1 MSAGEVLPAII
12 LRTRPLGDADLLVIL
27 LSAHNGKIE
36 AAATRARGSKR
47 RFAGGLHPGMVGE
60 ATVARGR
67 GALLRLSAFTATR
80 SHAPVGQDLHRFAYV
95 AYLCELCDEL
105 VLSRQ
110 ADPRVFVEL
119 NRSLGALIE
128 APPRVSELRRFEL
141 VLLDCLGL
149 LPSFGCC
156 CVCGGA
162 LRGDVIAFDAVRGG
176 ALCERH
182 DRGGQRVPRE
192 VRSLALGLAGGATE
206 GGGAADRG
214 AEGAPEEGPEGG
226 AEDGIVR
233 AVEASPAPIR
243 RALRDLSVSLLRAH
257 LRRPLRSL
265 AFLAQLPQA
274 TKVT

>member
-27 LSAHNGKIE
+27 LSARSGKLE

-47 RFAGGLHPGMVGE
+47 RFTGGLHPGMVGE
-60 ATVARGR
+60 ATVSRGR
-67 GALLRLSAFTATR
+67 GALLRLSAFMATR

-105 VLSRQ
+105 VLGRQ
-110 ADPRVFVEL
+110 EDPRIFVEL

-149 LPSFGCC
+149 LPSFECC

-162 LRGDVIAFDAVRGG
+162 LRGEVIAFDAVRGG

-182 DRGGQRVPRE
+182 DRGGQRVPLE
-192 VRSLALGLAGGATE
+192 VLRLALGLTAS
-206 GGGAADRG
+206 DG
-214 AEGAPEEGPEGG
+214 AEGASS
-226 AEDGIVR
+226 AAIVD
-233 AVEASPAPIR
+233 AVEASASAVR
-243 RALRDLSVSLLRAH
+243 RALRDLSVSLLRPH

-274 TKVT
+274 TAGG

>member
-1 MSAGEVLPAII
+1 MSTGEVLPAII

-27 LSAHNGKIE
+27 LSATRGKIE

-67 GALLRLSAFTATR
+67 GALLRLSAFNATR
-80 SHAPVGQDLHRFAYV
+80 SHAPVGQDLSRFAYV

-105 VLSRQ
+105 VAGRQ
-110 ADPRVFVEL
+110 QDPRIFVEL

-128 APPRVSELRRFEL
+128 SVPRASELRRFEL
-141 VLLDCLGL
+141 TLLDCLGL
-149 LPSFGCC
+149 LPAFANC

-162 LRGDVIAFDAVRGG
+162 LQGQSHAFDGLRGG
-176 ALCERH
+176 ALCDRH
-182 DRGGQRVPRE
+182 DTGAPRIDAQ
-192 VRSLALGLAGGATE
+192 VLNLGLALVTRPGSDDLGEAV
-206 GGGAADRG
+206 
-214 AEGAPEEGPEGG
+214 
-226 AEDGIVR
+226 DGVA
-233 AVEASPAPIR
+233 AVEAASSAIR
-243 RALRDLSVSLLRAH
+243 RSLRDLSVSLFRAH

-274 TKVT
+274 MRAT